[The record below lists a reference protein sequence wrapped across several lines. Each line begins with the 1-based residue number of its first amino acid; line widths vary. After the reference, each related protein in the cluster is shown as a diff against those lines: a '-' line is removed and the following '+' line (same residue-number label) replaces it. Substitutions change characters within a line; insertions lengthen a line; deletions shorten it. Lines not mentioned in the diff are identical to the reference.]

1 MRAPEG
7 WAILRKFHADPNDPN
22 EFAAHKEF
30 YQMKKQIELELKNA
44 TGHLSIFRTPAY
56 RKRVYMSCFI
66 QYAANATGALV
77 INNYSIIM
85 YKNLGLTGY
94 LPLLMYCVYTLIG
107 ALGNLFSLLTIDKTG
122 RRLEYMFVFFYGL
135 FIDAASFIYS
145 ADILPTNIRSFGVA
159 MATTTY
165 FVSCITFF
173 TPGATAIANI
183 GYKYF
188 VVFAC
193 LTLVSVV
200 VVYLMYPETKN
211 KSLKELAALF
221 GNAVA
226 DRCDS
231 RADS

>member
-1 MRAPEG
+1 MPFGRLHTLKFQSNFNTMTKTSAYNVAFGLIVAVGSFTYGFESPHWLIAQKRAPEG

-30 YQMKKQIELELKNA
+30 YQMKKQIEFELKNA

-85 YKNLGLTGY
+85 YKY

-122 RRLEYMFVFFYGL
+122 RRL
-135 FIDAASFIYS
+135 
-145 ADILPTNIRSFGVA
+145 
-159 MATTTY
+159 
-165 FVSCITFF
+165 
-173 TPGATAIANI
+173 
-183 GYKYF
+183 
-188 VVFAC
+188 
-193 LTLVSVV
+193 
-200 VVYLMYPETKN
+200 
-211 KSLKELAALF
+211 
-221 GNAVA
+221 
-226 DRCDS
+226 
-231 RADS
+231 